1 MIKSVILDIS
11 WGVIGE
17 CWEISGL
24 EGLSDI
30 RCSSIKYT
38 AIGNAGFY
46 DYEPMG

>member
-1 MIKSVILDIS
+1 MIRTVLLDIS
-11 WGVIGE
+11 WGMIGE
-17 CWEISGL
+17 CWEISAS

-46 DYEPMG
+46 DDEPMG

>member
-11 WGVIGE
+11 WGMIG
-17 CWEISGL
+17 EISGL